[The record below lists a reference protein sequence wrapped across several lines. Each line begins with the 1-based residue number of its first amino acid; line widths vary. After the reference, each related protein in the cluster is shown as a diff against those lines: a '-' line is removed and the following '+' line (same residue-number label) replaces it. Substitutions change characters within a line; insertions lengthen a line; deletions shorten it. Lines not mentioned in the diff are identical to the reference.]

1 MIIWEKTVDLVY
13 CPSLDH
19 LKSVHY
25 NPTNKRFTQN
35 QTDVLWL
42 DVYVLSLPDIWYQ
55 ENQAS
60 TAVHSVYDD
69 LQWSSGW
76 NQAGMLLTH
85 FVTLLKLMAF
95 SGLLWLWLVKA
106 CAC

>member
-25 NPTNKRFTQN
+25 NPTNKTFTQN

-42 DVYVLSLPDIWYQ
+42 DVYVLLLPDIWYQ

-85 FVTLLKLMAF
+85 FVTLLIRDFKLF
-95 SGLLWLWLVKA
+95 
-106 CAC
+106 